1 MKKITCLIA
10 DDEPMALSLIE
21 SYVLKT
27 PFLELKAK
35 CNSAIKAM
43 EFLETD
49 SDIDLFFL
57 DIQMPDLTG
66 LEFSRLLP
74 AKSKV
79 VFTTAFDQ
87 YAIEGYKV
95 NALDYLLKPFDY
107 NEFLN
112 AAQKARNHF
121 ETNSFQNNE
130 NQQNNKNSDFIFV
143 KSEYRQIKINFSEI
157 LYIEGLKDY
166 VKIYTSSHPR
176 PILTLMSLKKLE
188 EELPSE
194 QFMRIHRS
202 YIISLEKIE
211 AIERNHVVI
220 KDGFI
225 TIAPNY
231 KDILMEYIK
240 GKSI

>member
-10 DDEPMALSLIE
+10 DDEPMALNLIE

-35 CNSAIKAM
+35 CNSAIEAM
-43 EFLETD
+43 QVLED
-49 SDIDLFFL
+49 QKDIDLFFL

-66 LEFSRLLP
+66 LEFSKLLLQN
-74 AKSKV
+74 SRV
-79 VFTTAFDQ
+79 IFTTAFDQ
-87 YAIEGYKV
+87 YAIDGYKV

-112 AAQKARNHF
+112 ASTKARNYF
-121 ETNSFQNNE
+121 ESQHPVSVSKPEKKQEF
-130 NQQNNKNSDFIFV
+130 FFV
-143 KSEYRQIKINFSEI
+143 KSEYKQIKINFSEI

-166 VKIYTSSHPR
+166 VKIYLKDNPK

-194 QFMRIHRS
+194 NFMRIHRS
-202 YIISLEKIE
+202 FIIGLDKIE
-211 AIERNHVVI
+211 TIERNHIVI
-220 KDGFI
+220 GKEQI
-225 TIAPNY
+225 AIAPNY
-231 KDILMEYIK
+231 KDSLMEYIG
-240 GKSI
+240 GKSL

>member
-130 NQQNNKNSDFIFV
+130 NHQNNKNSDFIFV

-194 QFMRIHRS
+194 QFMRVHRS